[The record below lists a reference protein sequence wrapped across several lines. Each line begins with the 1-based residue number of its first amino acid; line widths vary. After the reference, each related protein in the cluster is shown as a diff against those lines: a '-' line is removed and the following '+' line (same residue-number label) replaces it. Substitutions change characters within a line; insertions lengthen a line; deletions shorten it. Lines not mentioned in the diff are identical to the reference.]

1 VHVDGGA
8 FHGEFVVVAESS
20 SARVATI
27 AVVVSRRGRPRGSLP
42 ARVGADLDAR
52 DDAPALESTRRR
64 AARAEEGGV
73 AADAV
78 VAVSMTRAGARGGAG
93 GM

>member
-1 VHVDGGA
+1 M
-8 FHGEFVVVAESS
+8 
-20 SARVATI
+20 
-27 AVVVSRRGRPRGSLP
+27 
-42 ARVGADLDAR
+42 RVGADLDAR

-93 GM
+93 VM

>member
-1 VHVDGGA
+1 M
-8 FHGEFVVVAESS
+8 
-20 SARVATI
+20 
-27 AVVVSRRGRPRGSLP
+27 
-42 ARVGADLDAR
+42 RVGADLDAR

-78 VAVSMTRAGARGGAG
+78 VAVSMTRAGGARRGGCDVMRWHAG
-93 GM
+93 TSLSCLSQLVDLSASAPKLEAPRGSPRTRCDV